1 MYKNQVDECFI
12 LTIIAKKIDSNLRS
26 VLYLILQE
34 FCECINYSVFISSEV
49 LKQDEEEKFL
59 MILKSNLD
67 AILY

>member
-26 VLYLILQE
+26 VLYLILQK